1 MVFSCVCS
9 RLMPM
14 HASKMVCRVCLHMFR
29 LSQVVVFLSHFSLNK
44 LKWVTLINWF
54 ARQKWNSFPFLSRTA
69 QSLRENLHLTV
80 TFYEP
85 YVRWL
90 LYLWHAI
97 VNRKRIYHKKGHKTE
112 FLRMLIDLLYTVWVC
127 GAYQQ
132 QIRHYIS
139 MEKNKKNNK
148 KHTSN
153 RVGTKGKRKT
163 GVRWID
169 ISMLLLFCL
178 NMWSILDV
186 PDLSIIILSFY
197 RWCVFLL
204 RSTSIWICKVHET
217 DCVSFERKQYICW
230 PIQFCFAFCKQ
241 QINRQNARRNIFVS
255 KFVFFFRCMRERW
268 SNSDS
273 PHFVFWNDVD
283 RHLLCDLTT
292 IITNKPTEFSA
303 LCLYFLLLVVRIYF
317 IFE

>member
-1 MVFSCVCS
+1 
-9 RLMPM
+9 M

-148 KHTSN
+148 KTHIEQSGYERQKKN
-153 RVGTKGKRKT
+153 RC
-163 GVRWID
+163 
-169 ISMLLLFCL
+169 SL
-178 NMWSILDV
+178 N
-186 PDLSIIILSFY
+186 
-197 RWCVFLL
+197 R
-204 RSTSIWICKVHET
+204 
-217 DCVSFERKQYICW
+217 YIY
-230 PIQFCFAFCKQ
+230 A
-241 QINRQNARRNIFVS
+241 
-255 KFVFFFRCMRERW
+255 
-268 SNSDS
+268 
-273 PHFVFWNDVD
+273 
-283 RHLLCDLTT
+283 
-292 IITNKPTEFSA
+292 
-303 LCLYFLLLVVRIYF
+303 LVVLSEYVKYSWCARSFNNNIELLSMVRIPFTIDKYMNM
-317 IFE
+317 